1 MNPRKTSML
10 LISFLVLS
18 IGAFAYTCWQLG
30 LTRNELNAVT
40 EDFNELSETVNMFI
54 AEAGDGSIV
63 LTTSYSLQFVRD
75 GDDRFGYEGPTSA
88 LFYAPGEDSI
98 FEIFVAITEP
108 WDGVTVPVVIHEG
121 NAIQITSATICTE
134 KDGFSLCHAP
144 IVWEANITETG
155 MYTTTLPSKGWY
167 TISISGRIEVTM
179 PAGGFHHPLIG
190 SRWLNGA
197 WEVIPVNVK
206 TTFRVINEEYR
217 YLFAV
222 DESYVI
228 P

>member
-1 MNPRKTSML
+1 MNPRKASIL
-10 LISFLVLS
+10 LISLLALS
-18 IGAFAYTCWQLG
+18 IGVFAYTYWQLD

-54 AEAGDGSIV
+54 AKAGDGSIV
-63 LTTSYSLQFVRD
+63 LTTSYSLQFVRN
-75 GDDRFGYEGPTSA
+75 GEDRLNYIGPTSA
-88 LFYAPGEDSI
+88 LIYAPTDASV
-98 FEIFVAITEP
+98 FEIFIAITEP
-108 WDGVTVPVVIHEG
+108 WDDMTVPVVIHEG
-121 NAIQITSATICTE
+121 NAIQTSSATICAE
-134 KDGFSLCHAP
+134 KDGYSLCHAP
-144 IVWEANITETG
+144 IVWEANVTETG
-155 MYTTTLPSKGWY
+155 MYTTTLPSRGWY